1 MTKFIQIDFHN
12 RNIRAFDCF
21 HDIEEAVRYAR
32 RNLDLRHN
40 ITLYDPLVTDDHRIY
55 LKIDIPYSFN
65 FSVRN
70 LRGIAAYL
78 LKRYPERYK
87 KYLYGTRLLVYYDFT
102 PEIPNDETLK
112 PLTSIERS
120 DLTICIIRLFDKV
133 DEESLR
139 KVKRIK
145 DILEENV

>member
-1 MTKFIQIDFHN
+1 MTRFIQIVFHN
-12 RNIRAFDCF
+12 PNIRAFDCF
-21 HDIEEAVRYAR
+21 RDIKEAIRYTR
-32 RNLDLRHN
+32 TNLKLRHN
-40 ITLYDPLVTDDHRIY
+40 ITLYDPLVTDDHRVY

-87 KYLYGTRLLVYYDFT
+87 KYVYGNRLFAFYDFT
-102 PEIPNDETLK
+102 PEVPNDETLK
-112 PLTSIERS
+112 PLTSIERT
-120 DLTICIIRLFDKV
+120 DLTICIIRLFDRV
-133 DEESLR
+133 DEESLQ
-139 KVKRIK
+139 KIKRIK